1 MGGEPLPCSSPSAD
15 AFNAAQREAIGFADG
30 CLIVNAGPG
39 TGKTRVLTERMRALK
54 RQGARSILAITFTT
68 KACEE
73 IKKRL
78 NDEGLDV
85 YTFHALA
92 ARIMQ
97 DAGVPFA
104 IADDAALSEKAGGR
118 EAADDLLLR
127 LSTRRPLDA
136 PQTELLREL
145 RQAGVYPFEGLI
157 VEGMELLEQA
167 CTHAWEHILVDE
179 FQDINPLQY
188 AFLKLLAR
196 PARSL
201 MVIGDPHQAIYSFRG
216 GNPQAFDDFL
226 SDFPEARHIAL
237 TQTYRLHTVI
247 ARASNALIARESVV
261 SPRAGHPIRLVKTPS
276 PPRYIAREI
285 EALLGGLSHRTVH
298 RGKGSPPIPSSPSGE
313 RGRDRG
319 EPFPEHYPPS
329 AIAVICRTRSQ
340 TIPVMEA
347 LSEAGIP
354 FDAAYGRPL
363 AETHGI
369 AQRLALLEGD
379 FLPHLKGV
387 GEKTLARIQAGDD
400 PGGQIAERIRQA
412 QTLLDSLP
420 TALHARIQ
428 ALEASPLFTLP
439 PIDHEVFYQ
448 HAITFGDDLPGFLT
462 FCRLQH
468 DAPAGERVRVLTAH
482 AAKGLE
488 FSCVFITGRFP
499 LPETPLWEERNLFY
513 VAMTRAIDHLYIC
526 MDGQF
531 ATQIPPDLV
540 QLHEEQIRPRTQQM
554 TLFD

>member
-73 IKKRL
+73 IRKRL
-78 NDEGLDV
+78 NDDGLDV

-127 LSTRRPLDA
+127 LSTRRPLDM

-157 VEGMELLEQA
+157 VEAMELLEQA

-261 SPRAGHPIRLVKTPS
+261 SPRAGQPIRLVKTPS

-285 EALLGGLSHRTVH
+285 EALLGGLSHRAVH
-298 RGKGSPPIPSSPSGE
+298 KT
-313 RGRDRG
+313 D
-319 EPFPEHYPPS
+319 EHYSPS

-387 GEKTLARIQAGDD
+387 GEKTLARIQAGEA
-400 PGGQIAERIRQA
+400 PGGQIAERIREA

-420 TALHARIQ
+420 TPLHARLQ
-428 ALEASPLFTLP
+428 ALEVSPLFTLP
-439 PIDHEVFYQ
+439 PIDHEAFYQ

-488 FSCVFITGRFP
+488 FGCVFIAGRFP

-526 MDGQF
+526 TDGPF
-531 ATQIPPDLV
+531 TTQIPSDLV
-540 QLHEEQIRPRTQQM
+540 QLHEEKIRPGSQQM